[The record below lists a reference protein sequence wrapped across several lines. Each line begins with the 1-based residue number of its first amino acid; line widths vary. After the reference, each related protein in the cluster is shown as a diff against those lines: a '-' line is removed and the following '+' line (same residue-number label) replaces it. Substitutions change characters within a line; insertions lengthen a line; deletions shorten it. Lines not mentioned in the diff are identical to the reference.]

1 MEVVNVCRQ
10 YQIALNNVLRALQ
23 KMKKASRMDI
33 CNTHFNIFVI
43 EILTSLKRLVY
54 LKDDI
59 LLVLGGIFFKN
70 FMNSETEIYY

>member
-23 KMKKASRMDI
+23 KIKIVSRVNLY
-33 CNTHFNIFVI
+33 NTYFNIFVI
-43 EILTSLKRLVY
+43 EILTSLELYSLVY

-59 LLVLGGIFFKN
+59 V
-70 FMNSETEIYY
+70 